1 MEILGDRHAYVRLI
15 PSEPIRDTSFP
26 ANLEVGFDVEVA
38 AWQFT
43 GAAPDIGFHTDDVEQ
58 FVADLDQLDARV
70 EGSAK
75 LESMSPGEF
84 TLQFMTV
91 GLARHLIVLAQLKRQ
106 DWLEDRPFDQ
116 SVSIGF
122 GIELAEVSKT
132 ANALRAYL
140 QSGQE

>member
-1 MEILGDRHAYVRLI
+1 MEILGDRHAYVRLT
-15 PSEPIRDTSFP
+15 PCEPVRDTSYP
-26 ANLEVGFDVEVA
+26 ANLDVCFHVEVA
-38 AWQFT
+38 AGQFT
-43 GAAPDIGFHTDDVEQ
+43 GAAPRKWFHTDDVEQ
-58 FVADLDQLDARV
+58 FITDLERLNARV
-70 EGSAK
+70 EGSAI
-75 LESMSPGEF
+75 LQSMSPDEF
-84 TLQFMTV
+84 TLELTTV